1 MTQQEVSLYERVGGM
16 NFFAELVDHFY
27 DEVEGDSVLLP
38 LYPQDDLG
46 GARHR
51 LTLFLA
57 QYWGGPRTYM
67 EERGQPMLRMRHFP
81 YMIGKLQRDHWL
93 ICMAAA
99 VQKTT
104 EDQRLQAKLMDYF
117 VTAADHM
124 RNEDF
129 PMDQRPSLPNAGD

>member
-16 NFFAELVDHFY
+16 NFFVELVDHFY

-38 LYPQDDLG
+38 LYPQDDLD

-81 YMIGKLQRDHWL
+81 YMIGTLQRDHWL
-93 ICMAAA
+93 ICMAGA

-104 EDQRLQAKLMDYF
+104 EDQRLRAELMDYF

-129 PMDQRPSLPNAGD
+129 PMDQRPSLPNAND